1 MPRLIFY
8 AGDKVKLINGRHA
21 TIIERSKTNNY
32 YYKVET
38 YNDKGIKRTL
48 EIFVLDMR
56 LRERFIESQKE
67 VK

>member
-21 TIIERSKTNNY
+21 KIIERSKTNNY

-38 YNDKGIKRTL
+38 YNDKGIKRNI
-48 EIFVLDMR
+48 EVFVLDMR
-56 LRERFIESQKE
+56 LIERGKQNEK
-67 VK
+67 